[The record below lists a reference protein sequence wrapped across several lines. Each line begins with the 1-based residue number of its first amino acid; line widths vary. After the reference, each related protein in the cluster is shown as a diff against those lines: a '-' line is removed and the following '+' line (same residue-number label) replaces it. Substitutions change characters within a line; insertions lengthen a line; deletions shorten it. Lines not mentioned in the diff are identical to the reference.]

1 MNKFNLKCVATNTF
15 MQVLNITF
23 TSIKDDYVYDE
34 EYQYLFEHSIEDSE
48 LYKSILKDVLNYCID
63 NDTRASVELYDYVDN
78 QKTRL
83 CRQVGIH

>member
-23 TSIKDDYVYDE
+23 SPKDEDEFDE
-34 EYQYLFEHSIEDSE
+34 EYQYSFEHSIEDSE
-48 LYKSILKDVLNYCID
+48 LYKSILKDILNYCID
-63 NDTRASVELYDYVDN
+63 NDIRASIELYDYVDN

-83 CRQVGIH
+83 RRQVGIH